1 MRVSTCHCA
10 VGAVVCECLRATVPW
25 VPSCASVC
33 VPLCRCARV
42 SACHCRFGCLNSLVL
57 FGATRVYPAAFRGAD
72 LLARPLAR
80 TSTWM
85 FPLRFAINIYAPLLL
100 SISPSRPA
108 PIRHDSHSRLPKI
121 RSLHG
126 ARKCRLPVSAPGP
139 SKSSSDTRTSDSGL
153 FITVRVSEPTAL
165 PHWAYI
171 TE

>member
-1 MRVSTCHCA
+1 MENWQLCRCARVSKCHCA
-10 VGAVVCECLRATVPW
+10 AGAVVCVCLRATVPW

-85 FPLRFAINIYAPLLL
+85 FPLRFAINICPPPSPPFLAKGNFWPSWRVRDSYWLDLGSIL
-100 SISPSRPA
+100 S
-108 PIRHDSHSRLPKI
+108 
-121 RSLHG
+121 
-126 ARKCRLPVSAPGP
+126 PVIL
-139 SKSSSDTRTSDSGL
+139 KST
-153 FITVRVSEPTAL
+153 
-165 PHWAYI
+165 
-171 TE
+171 

>member
-85 FPLRFAINIYAPLLL
+85 FPLRFAINIFAPLKLL
-100 SISPSRPA
+100 W
-108 PIRHDSHSRLPKI
+108 RLCGQMLVPPQ
-121 RSLHG
+121 SLHL
-126 ARKCRLPVSAPGP
+126 C
-139 SKSSSDTRTSDSGL
+139 
-153 FITVRVSEPTAL
+153 VSEFVGGWRGIERSEWRW
-165 PHWAYI
+165 WACDNQTKVSYTI
-171 TE
+171 LSTCACVSVCVL

>member
-1 MRVSTCHCA
+1 MPLCRRCRCVRVSTCHCA

-85 FPLRFAINIYAPLLL
+85 FPLRFAINTFALLQL
-100 SISPSRPA
+100 GRVSRSGHQEWYQVPS
-108 PIRHDSHSRLPKI
+108 HDDLRSARAGNRCRRLQ
-121 RSLHG
+121 R
-126 ARKCRLPVSAPGP
+126 AGP
-139 SKSSSDTRTSDSGL
+139 SFYPLTPPLS
-153 FITVRVSEPTAL
+153 P
-165 PHWAYI
+165 
-171 TE
+171 

>member
-1 MRVSTCHCA
+1 MPLCACVYVPLCRRCRCVCVSTCHCA

-25 VPSCASVC
+25 VPTCASVC

-85 FPLRFAINIYAPLLL
+85 FPLRFAINIFAPQLFHRSCSIL
-100 SISPSRPA
+100 SLVSHVLPSHVLSSRVRA
-108 PIRHDSHSRLPKI
+108 RQSIRK
-121 RSLHG
+121 
-126 ARKCRLPVSAPGP
+126 
-139 SKSSSDTRTSDSGL
+139 
-153 FITVRVSEPTAL
+153 E
-165 PHWAYI
+165 
-171 TE
+171 

>member
-1 MRVSTCHCA
+1 MPLCRRCRCVRVSTCHCA

-85 FPLRFAINIYAPLLL
+85 FPLRFAINIFALRFSCFHLP
-100 SISPSRPA
+100 SIAKGGQQNARSTLHDAAHGTEGAHSS
-108 PIRHDSHSRLPKI
+108 IRRHSMYVYYR
-121 RSLHG
+121 
-126 ARKCRLPVSAPGP
+126 
-139 SKSSSDTRTSDSGL
+139 RTCKKKA
-153 FITVRVSEPTAL
+153 VSEGGDKR
-165 PHWAYI
+165 YRYSD
-171 TE
+171 

>member
-85 FPLRFAINIYAPLLL
+85 FPLRFAINNFAPHQTSAVPWPEKFWKLATSPTGDYIGAWVPHPGVAGKQNLPGVTEPGCVLLYFDQM
-100 SISPSRPA
+100 
-108 PIRHDSHSRLPKI
+108 IRN
-121 RSLHG
+121 LH
-126 ARKCRLPVSAPGP
+126 
-139 SKSSSDTRTSDSGL
+139 
-153 FITVRVSEPTAL
+153 
-165 PHWAYI
+165 